1 MGQEGASVKEMRG
14 CMWRTVDHVPGTRR
28 VLSHSRGSHSPFPQ
42 LWAAGLLLPQSSW
55 QGVSRPHG
63 GKGYKSCLG
72 WVGQKVRLVLSTNK
86 VHAFYFTKKFI
97 EQRIH

>member
-1 MGQEGASVKEMRG
+1 MGQEGAGVKEMRG
-14 CMWRTVDHVPGTRR
+14 CMWRTVDRVPGTRQA
-28 VLSHSRGSHSPFPQ
+28 LSHSRGSHSPFPQ
-42 LWAAGLLLPQSSW
+42 PWAAGLLLPQSFW
-55 QGVSRPHG
+55 QKLSRPHG

-72 WVGQKVRLVLSTNK
+72 WVGQKVRLVLSANK